1 MIINLALI
9 VKHLRL
15 ERISVTFI
23 SALCGIITADFA
35 SGLVHWAADT
45 WGSVDLPIIGKVRI
59 RMHPGLNQTV
69 IFEIDF

>member
-9 VKHLRL
+9 VRHLRL
-15 ERISVTFI
+15 ERISVAFL

-45 WGSVDLPIIGKVRI
+45 WGSVDLPMIGKVSDAI
-59 RMHPGLNQTV
+59 LPPINNKIYLL
-69 IFEIDF
+69 FF